1 MAEKNKTNNGSYMFY
16 GYGVNE
22 GEAYL
27 KRAQVMDTEE
37 VEGVVDEKIDELKGN
52 APEDLDTIEELAAAV
67 QSGGGADISGLT
79 SRVEELETNI
89 ENKPDTDVVE
99 NMIDTAVDE
108 KTGNLFSSVE
118 YDSNEKKILFK
129 NESGEQV
136 GEVNAADFIKD
147 GMVSDVKV
155 ENGKLIISFNEDGGS
170 DTVELDITEIF
181 NASNYYTATECD
193 EKYQPKDNYLTEESL
208 TGYATEDFVT
218 TEIGKLNIPTVEEV
232 IEVADEKYQEK
243 GDYLTED
250 NLSGYAT
257 EDFVTTKIGEL
268 EIPTVEEVIEAAD
281 EKYQPI
287 GDYLTEDN
295 LSGYATEDFV
305 TTKIG
310 ELEIPTVEEVI
321 EVADEKYQEKGDYL
335 TEDNLSGYATE
346 DFVTTEI
353 GKLSI
358 PTVEEVIEVA
368 DEKYQE
374 KGDYATKQELD
385 EKMDNVTLSSVA
397 TSGSY
402 NDLLDKPTVI
412 SMNDVVEEVNEMGF
426 LKEHQSLEGLFKS
439 VEYVSN
445 EKKINFK
452 DNTNTVV
459 GFVDTTDFVKDG
471 MVDTVTVDEN
481 NNLVITFNTDSGKES
496 VSVSLG
502 AIFDPNNYFTT
513 TQSDARYYQQDA
525 ANAIFVAKTTLESY
539 STTEQMDDA
548 IEAAVEPK
556 ANKNDIDATI
566 NALVVRLNKLEA
578 TNNYL
583 IEHNTDSADTI
594 NNMSPEDA
602 ANAEITVS
610 TDEAIAA
617 LATPKTFKS
626 VNVVGGELGSNT
638 TITLNATDDV
648 NVSGLTVSGTKGTG
662 NGKINYATNEVSIDS
677 VNIEP
682 GCSVYNVFEGSQDR
696 TPEHSIDKFTAKNV
710 VVNDVDLAHN
720 VFNIYQFN
728 DDAEVVISDSSFNLN
743 VANSNVL
750 RVSNV
755 TNAKNVTITFKNI
768 DLTYENKP
776 YTDGDIE
783 WAGLVIYQPYG
794 NDAAYTGDTSN
805 TQTWSFNFINC
816 RYNGELVTQNE
827 VGTIRQ
833 LIYQYQVNKQ
843 GCEAPTAFGGN
854 INISVE

>member
-1 MAEKNKTNNGSYMFY
+1 MAEKNKSNNGSYMFY

-67 QSGGGADISGLT
+67 KSGSGDASDIYEKISEVEAKIPTSLEGLDNSET
-79 SRVEELETNI
+79 KYQNEEEVATIVEESVN
-89 ENKPDTDVVE
+89 
-99 NMIDTAVDE
+99 E
-108 KTGNLFSSVE
+108 KTENLFASVE
-118 YDSNEKKILFK
+118 YDSNSKKIVFK
-129 NESGEQV
+129 NEDGTQV
-136 GEVNAADFIKD
+136 GEVDASDFIKD
-147 GMVSDVKV
+147 GMVSNVNV
-155 ENGKLIISFNEDGGS
+155 ENGKLVISFNEDGGS
-170 DTVELDITEIF
+170 DTVELDVTEIF

-193 EKYQPKDNYLTEESL
+193 NKYQPKGNYLTEESL
-208 TGYATEDFVT
+208 NGYATEDFVT
-218 TEIGKLNIPTVEEV
+218 TEIGKLDIPSL
-232 IEVADEKYQEK
+232 D
-243 GDYLTED
+243 
-250 NLSGYAT
+250 
-257 EDFVTTKIGEL
+257 
-268 EIPTVEEVIEAAD
+268 
-281 EKYQPI
+281 
-287 GDYLTEDN
+287 
-295 LSGYATEDFV
+295 
-305 TTKIG
+305 
-310 ELEIPTVEEVI
+310 
-321 EVADEKYQEKGDYL
+321 
-335 TEDNLSGYATE
+335 GYATE

-353 GKLSI
+353 GKLDIPSLDGYATEDFVTAEIGKLDI
-358 PTVEEVIEVA
+358 PTVEGVINVA
-368 DEKYQE
+368 DGKYQE
-374 KGDYATKQELD
+374 KGDYLTEENLNGYATENFVTTEIGKLD
-385 EKMDNVTLSSVA
+385 IPS
-397 TSGSY
+397 
-402 NDLLDKPTVI
+402 I
-412 SMNDVVEEVNEMGF
+412 
-426 LKEHQSLEGLFKS
+426 EGLFNS
-439 VEYVSN
+439 VEYVSA
-445 EKKINFK
+445 EKKIVFK
-452 DNTNTVV
+452 DKTDAVV
-459 GFVDTTDFVKDG
+459 GSVDATDFVKDG

-548 IEAAVEPK
+548 IDAAVEPK

-610 TDEAIAA
+610 TDDAIAA

-638 TITLNATDDV
+638 TITLNATEDV

-682 GCSVYNVFEGSQDR
+682 GCSVYNVFEGSQDK

-728 DDAEVVISDSSFNLN
+728 NNAEVVISDSSFNLN

-750 RVSNV
+750 RVSNI
-755 TNAKNVTITFKNI
+755 TNARNVTFTFKNI

-776 YTDGDIE
+776 YTDADIE
-783 WAGLVIYQPYG
+783 WAGLVIYQAYG
-794 NDAAYTGDTSN
+794 NDDAYTGDTSN

-843 GCEAPTAFGGN
+843 GCEAPTAFGDN

>member
-1 MAEKNKTNNGSYMFY
+1 MAEKNKSNNGSYMFY

-67 QSGGGADISGLT
+67 QSGSGDASEIYEKISEVEAKIPTSLEGLDNSET
-79 SRVEELETNI
+79 KYQNEEEVAAIVEETVN
-89 ENKPDTDVVE
+89 
-99 NMIDTAVDE
+99 E
-108 KTGNLFSSVE
+108 KTESLFASVE
-118 YDSNEKKILFK
+118 YDSNTKKIVFK
-129 NESGEQV
+129 NEDGIQV
-136 GEVNAADFIKD
+136 GEVDATDFIKD
-147 GMVSDVKV
+147 GMVSNVKV
-155 ENGKLIISFNEDGGS
+155 ENGKLVISFNEDGGS
-170 DTVELDITEIF
+170 DTVELDVTEIF
-181 NASNYYTATECD
+181 NANNYYTATECD
-193 EKYQPKDNYLTEESL
+193 EKYQPKGNYLTEESL
-208 TGYATEDFVT
+208 T
-218 TEIGKLNIPTVEEV
+218 
-232 IEVADEKYQEK
+232 
-243 GDYLTED
+243 
-250 NLSGYAT
+250 GYAT

-268 EIPTVEEVIEAAD
+268 EIPTVEEVI
-281 EKYQPI
+281 
-287 GDYLTEDN
+287 N
-295 LSGYATEDFV
+295 
-305 TTKIG
+305 
-310 ELEIPTVEEVI
+310 
-321 EVADEKYQEKGDYL
+321 VADGKYQEKGDYL
-335 TEDNLSGYATE
+335 TQESLNGYATEEFVNTEIGKLDIPSLDGYATEEFVNTEIGKLDIPSLDGYATE

-353 GKLSI
+353 GNLTI
-358 PTVEEVIEVA
+358 PTVEEVINVA
-368 DEKYQE
+368 DGKYQE
-374 KGDYATKQELD
+374 KGDYLTEENLNGYATEDFVTTEIGQLD
-385 EKMDNVTLSSVA
+385 IPS
-397 TSGSY
+397 
-402 NDLLDKPTVI
+402 I
-412 SMNDVVEEVNEMGF
+412 
-426 LKEHQSLEGLFKS
+426 EGLFNS
-439 VEYVSN
+439 VEYVSA
-445 EKKINFK
+445 EKKIIFK
-452 DNTNTVV
+452 DKTDAVV
-459 GFVDTTDFVKDG
+459 GSVDATDFVKDG

-548 IEAAVEPK
+548 IDTAVEPK

-602 ANAEITVS
+602 ENAEITVS
-610 TDEAIAA
+610 TNEAIAA

-626 VNVVGGELGSNT
+626 VNVVGGELGSDT
-638 TITLNATDDV
+638 TITLNATEDV

-682 GCSVYNVFEGSQDR
+682 GCSVYNVFEGSQDK

-728 DDAEVVISDSSFNLN
+728 ENAEVVISDSSFNLN

-776 YTDGDIE
+776 YTDGDVK

-794 NDAAYTGDTSN
+794 SDAAHTGDTSN
-805 TQTWSFNFINC
+805 IQTWSFNFINC

-843 GCEAPTAFGGN
+843 DCEAPTAFGDN

>member
-1 MAEKNKTNNGSYMFY
+1 MSDIYNTFPYY
-16 GYGVNE
+16 GYGTE
-22 GEAYL
+22 DGSAYYKKPQPMDGEA
-27 KRAQVMDTEE
+27 
-37 VEGVVDEKIDELKGN
+37 VENAIDEKISDLVGN
-52 APEDLDTIEELAAAV
+52 APTDLDTIEELAAAV
-67 QSGGGADISGLT
+67 QSGSGDASDIYAKIDEVESKIPTTVEQLSDSANYAKVSDIPTSLEGLDN
-79 SRVEELETNI
+79 SETKYQS
-89 ENKPDTDVVE
+89 EDEVSATVQEAVE
-99 NMIDTAVDE
+99 N
-108 KTGNLFSSVE
+108 LFASVE
-118 YDSNEKKILFK
+118 YDDNAKKIIFK
-129 NESGEQV
+129 NSDGEQV
-136 GEVNAADFIKD
+136 GEVDATDFIKD
-147 GMVSDVKV
+147 GMVNGATI
-155 ENGKLIISFNEDGGS
+155 ENGKLIITFNEESGS
-170 DTVELDITEIF
+170 ENVELDLTDIF
-181 NASNYYTATECD
+181 NPSNYYTATECD
-193 EKYQPKDNYLTEESL
+193 NKYQPKGDYTTLAEVEAEGYTKFDGDYESL
-208 TGYATEDFVT
+208 TNKPVIPTVPENVSEFNNDANYTTLEEVAAEGYSKFDGNYESLENKPVIPTVPENVSEFTNDAGYTTLEEVINVADGKYQPKGNYALISDIPNLDTYATEDFVT
-218 TEIGKLNIPTVEEV
+218 TEIGKLDIP
-232 IEVADEKYQEK
+232 
-243 GDYLTED
+243 
-250 NLSGYAT
+250 
-257 EDFVTTKIGEL
+257 
-268 EIPTVEEVIEAAD
+268 
-281 EKYQPI
+281 
-287 GDYLTEDN
+287 
-295 LSGYATEDFV
+295 
-305 TTKIG
+305 
-310 ELEIPTVEEVI
+310 
-321 EVADEKYQEKGDYL
+321 
-335 TEDNLSGYATE
+335 
-346 DFVTTEI
+346 
-353 GKLSI
+353 SI
-358 PTVEEVIEVA
+358 
-368 DEKYQE
+368 
-374 KGDYATKQELD
+374 
-385 EKMDNVTLSSVA
+385 
-397 TSGSY
+397 
-402 NDLLDKPTVI
+402 
-412 SMNDVVEEVNEMGF
+412 
-426 LKEHQSLEGLFKS
+426 EGLFNS
-439 VEYVSN
+439 VEYISA
-445 EKKINFK
+445 EKKIVFK
-452 DNTNTVV
+452 DKTDAVV
-459 GFVDTTDFVKDG
+459 GSVDATDFVKDG

-548 IEAAVEPK
+548 IDAAVEPK

-610 TDEAIAA
+610 TNEAIAA

-638 TITLNATDDV
+638 TITLNATEDV

-662 NGKINYATNEVSIDS
+662 NGKINYATNEISIDS

-682 GCSVYNVFEGSQDR
+682 GCSVYNVFEGSQDK

-728 DDAEVVISDSSFNLN
+728 DNAEVVISDSSFNMN

-776 YTDGDIE
+776 YTDADVK
-783 WAGLVIYQPYG
+783 WAGLVIYQAYG
-794 NDAAYTGDTSN
+794 NDLAFAGDTSKIS
-805 TQTWSFNFINC
+805 TWTFNFINC

-843 GCEAPTAFGGN
+843 DCEAPTAFGDN